1 MKHLGHSTIASPRR
15 AQFGLTL
22 IELLVTMVVIAVLAT
37 IAAPSFRGLI
47 VDQRLTNAASAVNQS
62 VWLARSEALKRNTSV
77 GFTISNIS
85 NGWSIDINSQTV
97 RSETGF
103 EGINAAART
112 FTFNGTGRLIAGE
125 GNYELQYGSSSD
137 KRCITI
143 TPSGK
148 TSSRSGA
155 CPT

>member
-1 MKHLGHSTIASPRR
+1 MNTMGHRKATSRLQR
-15 AQFGLTL
+15 QYGLTL

-62 VWLARSEALKRNTSV
+62 LWLARSEALKRNTNVS
-77 GFTISNIS
+77 FTIANLST
-85 NGWSIDINSQTV
+85 GWSIVINTQTV

-103 EGINAAART
+103 EGINAASRT
-112 FTFNGTGRLIAGE
+112 FTFNGTGRLTAGD
-125 GNYELQYGSSSD
+125 GNYELQYGSSDD

-148 TSSRSGA
+148 TSSRAGA

>member
-1 MKHLGHSTIASPRR
+1 MNTKAARTPSGRLR
-15 AQFGLTL
+15 AQHGLTL

-37 IAAPSFRGLI
+37 IAAPSFRGII

-62 VWLARSEALKRNTSV
+62 LWLARSEALKRNTSV
-77 GFTISNIS
+77 SFTISSIS
-85 NGWSIDINSQTV
+85 SGWSIVINSQTV

-112 FTFNGTGRLIAGE
+112 FTFNATGRLTAGE
-125 GNYELQYGSSSD
+125 GNYELQYGTSSD

-143 TPSGK
+143 TATGK

-155 CPT
+155 CST

>member
-1 MKHLGHSTIASPRR
+1 MKHLGKFLIPSPRR
-15 AQFGLTL
+15 SQLGLTL

-37 IAAPSFRGLI
+37 VAAPSFRGLI

-62 VWLARSEALKRNTSV
+62 LWLARSEALKRNTSV

-85 NGWSIDINSQTV
+85 SGWSIVINTQTV

-103 EGINAAART
+103 EGINAATRT
-112 FTFNGTGRLIAGE
+112 FTFNSTGRLVAGD
-125 GNYELQYGSSSD
+125 GNYELQYGTSSD

-155 CPT
+155 CP